1 MWATILVISLAAWL
15 LIAIVLGIIMWR
27 RERAHQD
34 AILYLLAGIGG
45 GAIMILAL
53 FAELTSGNASNFQI
67 ALIIAAIILFA
78 AATISGLRQLKALYN
93 NRSRQ
98 SNP

>member
-1 MWATILVISLAAWL
+1 MWATILVLSLAAWL
-15 LIAIVLGIIMWR
+15 LIAIVLGFIMWR

-53 FAELTSGNASNFQI
+53 IAELTSDETSDFQI

-78 AATISGLRQLKALYN
+78 AAAMSGFRQLKALY
-93 NRSRQ
+93 
-98 SNP
+98 SNKRKES